1 MVRIPRGGACPGEGV
16 SGGGGRAP
24 IGERRGW
31 ASPAYCGRTLRARLF
46 AGNTDRMS
54 PAYCGRT
61 LRARLFAGNMDR
73 MALAYFI
80 TFTTYGTWLHGTDK
94 GMGSVDRDHN
104 EFGAPFVTPSGHRVA
119 RSQGGMAQPAYVMG
133 PAEREVV
140 CGVIVATCAERG
152 WQLLAAHVRTNHAH
166 VVVAAA
172 RDAGRV
178 MADLKARA
186 SRALT
191 RAGFGDA
198 DRRRWTRHGSTLH
211 LFDAA
216 VVADKVDYTL
226 NRQGA
231 PMAVYDGTAPGGA
244 AHGGT
249 PE

>member
-1 MVRIPRGGACPGEGV
+1 
-16 SGGGGRAP
+16 
-24 IGERRGW
+24 
-31 ASPAYCGRTLRARLF
+31 
-46 AGNTDRMS
+46 
-54 PAYCGRT
+54 
-61 LRARLFAGNMDR
+61 

-80 TFTTYGTWLHGTDK
+80 TFTTYGTWLHGADK
-94 GMGSVDRDHN
+94 GMGSVDRAHN
-104 EFGAPFVTPSGHRVA
+104 EFGAPFVRPDDGRAA
-119 RSQGGMAQPAYVMG
+119 RSRGEMAQPAYVMG
-133 PAEREVV
+133 AAERAVVRDAIVAV
-140 CGVIVATCAERG
+140 CGERG
-152 WQLLAAHVRTNHAH
+152 WQVMAVHVRSNHVH
-166 VVVAAA
+166 VVVAAE

-216 VVADKVDYTL
+216 TVADKVDYTL
-226 NRQGA
+226 HRQGE
-231 PMAVYDGTAPGGA
+231 PMAVYNGAAAGTEGA